1 MYSQS
6 SITVPFCLL
15 AQRSTRYTKRQV
27 RSLSCLTYITS
38 MYSLV
43 SGGLCMDARIAE
55 NIA

>member
-6 SITVPFCLL
+6 SITVPFYLL
-15 AQRSTRYTKRQV
+15 VQRSTRYTKRQV
-27 RSLSCLTYITS
+27 RSSCLTYITS

-43 SGGLCMDARIAE
+43 SGGPCMDARIAE